1 MPQYLKGD
9 LGMGAIRFK
18 LSYAKAIEALVWL
31 AKMKP
36 GIDIYHVAKVLFYAD
51 KMHVNKYLRP
61 ILGDTYIR
69 MDYGPV
75 PSCVLDLIKKNMWL
89 SPNQKES
96 IGASLDIDSD
106 NNFELRALRDPNMDY
121 FSKSDIEC
129 LNDSLHKYG
138 DLPFDELYKLTHSER
153 CYIKTDQ
160 NEKIDYALLIDED
173 DSLRNETIDH
183 MRELSQY
190 VQM

>member
-1 MPQYLKGD
+1 
-9 LGMGAIRFK
+9 MGAIRFK
-18 LSYAKAIEALVWL
+18 ISYAKAIEALVWL
-31 AKMKP
+31 AEMKP

-51 KMHVNKYLRP
+51 KMHTNKYLRP
-61 ILGDTYIR
+61 ILGDNYIR

-75 PSCVLDLIKKNMWL
+75 PSGVLDLIKKNMWL

-96 IGASLDIDSD
+96 IRASLDIGADD
-106 NNFELRALRDPNMDY
+106 NFALRALRKPNMDY

-153 CYIKTDQ
+153 CYNETGQ

-173 DSLRNETIDH
+173 TPLRNEAIEH